1 MLHRNYGM
9 DYVRSLPL
17 KTITKFLEKAVD
29 LKDREEAFDIWLV
42 LYQNMTKDTFISFDD
57 FYAKHKGSN
66 DEEETDRIDLKE
78 TFKEYKRMVL
88 NSGNQV

>member
-1 MLHRNYGM
+1 M

-42 LYQNMTKDTFISFDD
+42 LYQKMTKDTFISFDD

>member
-1 MLHRNYGM
+1 M